1 METNT
6 AKFFVRRATPADADT
21 MQFIWQET
29 SDTLAKNDSRFR
41 AAENAAAG
49 WGKSLLEW
57 MKRDDIAIF
66 VAESKI
72 TEGRVLGYIIGSVV
86 TNVPGLPVE
95 HHGYVTE
102 LAVDSHSK
110 AGGIGRALFD
120 DLRKWFA
127 EHGVT
132 HVEARV
138 PVRHAIAQAF
148 WRALGASELY
158 EQMWLKLE

>member
-1 METNT
+1 
-6 AKFFVRRATPADADT
+6 
-21 MQFIWQET
+21 MQ
-29 SDTLAKNDSRFR
+29 
-41 AAENAAAG
+41 
-49 WGKSLLEW
+49 
-57 MKRDDIAIF
+57 RDDVAVY

-72 TEGRVLGYIIGSVV
+72 VEGRVVGYIIGSVV
-86 TNVPGLPVE
+86 GNIPGLPAE

-102 LAVDSHSK
+102 LAVDSHGK

-120 DLRKWFA
+120 EMRKWFA
-127 EHGVT
+127 ARGVT